1 MSTGQQQQA
10 ENSWAANT
18 VGAPAG
24 TSIYTEWT
32 HFYMNG
38 LNFGPP
44 VTKEYRTVDFSSNR
58 RILQWFAG
66 GVHYE
71 YDPAGNTGNFYGI
84 HSQVIPLVQL
94 WFMYDIVVPFGD
106 PNFDSAL
113 GGSHDLDI
121 GAPANYPVTAL
132 LPGTIASITEP
143 DWGKQVGVQLDS
155 PYNGVPYFGFLHL
168 SAVNPALTV
177 GQHVSPGDLIGW
189 VGGANDASQ
198 YAGTS
203 NPTGQNFLDT
213 SFQSSRI
220 QVGVALMR
228 GSEYGGAGFERFPPV
243 DQALD
248 PTQIILDARQG
259 ITAQQGRTTWVS
271 TGQQQQAE
279 NSWAANT
286 VGAPAGTGIYTDWT
300 HFYMNGLNFGPPVTK
315 EYVTVDFSSNRRILQ
330 WFAGGVH
337 YEYDPAGNTG
347 NFYDI
352 HSQVIPRP

>member
-1 MSTGQQQQA
+1 VLTGQQQQA

-18 VGAPAG
+18 VGARAG
-24 TSIYTEWT
+24 TGIYTEWT
-32 HFYMNG
+32 YFYMNG

-44 VTKEYRTVDFSSNR
+44 VTKEYQTVNFSSNR

-71 YDPAGNTGNFYGI
+71 FDPASGTGNFYGI
-84 HSQVIPLVQL
+84 HSQVIPLVQP

-168 SAVNPALTV
+168 SAVNPALAV
-177 GQHVSPGDLIGW
+177 GQHISPGDLIGW

-203 NPTGQNFLDT
+203 NPTGQNFLNT

-228 GSEYGGAGFERFPPV
+228 GSEYGGAGFEHFPPV

-259 ITAQQGRTTWVS
+259 ITARQRRTTWVS

-286 VGAPAGTGIYTDWT
+286 VGARAGTGIYTEWT
-300 HFYMNGLNFGPPVTK
+300 YFYMNGLNFGPPVTE
-315 EYVTVDFSSNRRILQ
+315 EYQTVDFSSNRRILQ

-337 YEYDPAGNTG
+337 YEFDPASGTG

-352 HSQVIPRP
+352 HSQMIPRP